1 MNRVRQPFNVNSIA
15 LAAASAALDDME
27 FVARSYAENLRGLR
41 QLEEGARAL
50 GLDFIPSHGNFL
62 TIRVA
67 QGGKSAPEI
76 YKRLLRRGVIV
87 RPVGGAYQLPEHLRV
102 TVGTVLEN
110 EKFLAAL
117 AASLRE

>member
-1 MNRVRQPFNVNSIA
+1 MEHRVGLTPASVRELCAYGHGVIVEAGAGEGIGMDDEAYRRAGASIVGK
-15 LAAASAALDDME
+15 AAE
-27 FVARSYAENLRGLR
+27 V
-41 QLEEGARAL
+41 
-50 GLDFIPSHGNFL
+50 
-62 TIRVA
+62 
-67 QGGKSAPEI
+67 

>member
-1 MNRVRQPFNVNSIA
+1 MGK
-15 LAAASAALDDME
+15 AA
-27 FVARSYAENLRGLR
+27 
-41 QLEEGARAL
+41 
-50 GLDFIPSHGNFL
+50 
-62 TIRVA
+62 
-67 QGGKSAPEI
+67 EI